1 MRLGVRG
8 AVVGAVIVL
17 HLLGLWALQAGLLQR
32 VVTWVVPVMAVS
44 EAVDVPVPPPPPAKP
59 LPRPATTVSPPPAA
73 AVATSAPELPLAVP
87 AASAPVASAP
97 IGLPAP
103 SPVQNSAPVAPA
115 PVTATPTPGPKIA
128 LPSTQADY
136 LNNPKP
142 AYPALSRRLGEQG
155 RAVVRVLIGA
165 DGLPQKAEL
174 HSSSGFERLD
184 RAALD
189 TVMRWRYVPG
199 KRGDVPEAMWFN
211 VPLNFVLE

>member
-1 MRLGVRG
+1 MRLGARG
-8 AVVGAVIVL
+8 VVVGAVIVL
-17 HLLGLWALQAGLLQR
+17 HLLGLWALQAGLLHR
-32 VVTWVVPVMAVS
+32 VVSWVVPVMVVS
-44 EAVDVPVPPPPPAKP
+44 DAVDVLPPPVVKSLPPPAP
-59 LPRPATTVSPPPAA
+59 LPAPRAVPPA
-73 AVATSAPELPLAVP
+73 VTPAPEIPLAVP
-87 AASAPVASAP
+87 ATSAPAANVP
-97 IGLPAP
+97 VGLPAT
-103 SPVQNSAPVAPA
+103 SPVQNSAPVAAASVNATPA
-115 PVTATPTPGPKIA
+115 PSPKIA

-142 AYPALSRRLGEQG
+142 VYPALSRRLGEQG